1 MTTLSSLSSLD
12 ALTRLSTASSLAPSA
27 VAQQSALAASS
38 STAVTL
44 GQSGTVQTYSVQ
56 SVSAAASPVW
66 ESNSTDAVSALMAA
80 NSRTGTL
87 SSRFNGLG
95 AALLNSLASGGGT
108 YSQSVLQGTTPGLSD
123 EVTAAATAIR
133 QQSLHTRADNQ
144 MTLSVKTASGV
155 AVTITL
161 GSQQNGLAASIEV
174 ADGKTLSDAERKAL
188 GALADSFQD
197 AVDGL
202 AAVPPKLA
210 LGGLTQFDSSV
221 LSSVDLQAS
230 VQVNGGV
237 QTLSFHADSKN
248 RSVEF
253 DGPVGTVKVDV
264 DLSDARVFGN
274 DDQRAAAV
282 ANYLSQIDDAGRR
295 GHGDAGLV
303 DLFKD
308 AFAQMNSSY
317 GKATLPSPVD
327 SRHIALSERDHS
339 LTSGLADFTA
349 SVKQTATSPNPLR
362 PEEQDTF
369 SFQANQRTEI
379 RGTGM
384 RDRAISQQQYSHL
397 TASYHQ
403 QIDPDIPM
411 DLQMDPNTQNYYYT
425 QIDDSASAQVDLGY
439 SDGKLVHAVAQRS
452 ASQST
457 HTQKFIGAKIV
468 EDTIVPDSAT
478 QVENLLDTLKQDP
491 SSESDPSDMD
501 LARWQ
506 QTMAALRQRLTL
518 QDTPSI
524 LREQGRGHG
533 ITSQE

>member
-1 MTTLSSLSSLD
+1 MTPLSSLSSLD
-12 ALTRLSTASSLAPSA
+12 ALTRFNTSTPLVSNA
-27 VAQQSALAASS
+27 VAQQSALPASTS
-38 STAVTL
+38 VTL
-44 GQSGTVQTYSVQ
+44 GQSNGSVQTYSVQ
-56 SVSAAASPVW
+56 SVSAAVSPVW
-66 ESNSTDAVSALMAA
+66 ESNATDAVSALMAA
-80 NSRTGTL
+80 NSRGASL

-95 AALLNSLASGGGT
+95 AALLNGLASGGGA
-108 YSQSVLQGTTPGLSD
+108 YSQSVLQASTVGLSD
-123 EVTAAATAIR
+123 DVAAAATAIR
-133 QQSLHTRADNQ
+133 QQSLHTKADNQ
-144 MTLSVKTASGV
+144 MTLSVKTARGV
-155 AVTITL
+155 EVTITL

-174 ADGKTLSDAERKAL
+174 ADGATLSDAERKAL
-188 GALADSFQD
+188 GALADSFQE

-202 AAVPPKLA
+202 ATMPPKLA
-210 LGGLTQFDSSV
+210 LGGLTQFDRSV

-237 QTLSFHADSKN
+237 QTLSFHADAKG

-264 DLSDARVFGN
+264 DLSDARVFGS
-274 DDQRAAAV
+274 DGQRAAAV

-295 GHGDAGLV
+295 GRGDTDLV
-303 DLFKD
+303 GLFKD

-317 GKATLPSPVD
+317 GEATLPSAVD
-327 SRHIALSERDHS
+327 SRRIALSERDHS

-369 SFQANQRTEI
+369 SYQANQRTEI
-379 RGTGM
+379 RGTSM
-384 RDRAISQQQYSHL
+384 RDRGISQQQTSHL

-411 DLQMDPNTQNYYYT
+411 DLQLDPNTQNYYYT

-452 ASQST
+452 ANQIT
-457 HTQKFIGAKIV
+457 HTQKFIGAKVV
-468 EDTIVPDSAT
+468 EDTTVPDTAT
-478 QVENLLDTLKQDP
+478 QVENLLGTLKQDP
-491 SSESDPSDMD
+491 SSKADPSELD

-518 QDTPSI
+518 QDSPSV

-533 ITSQE
+533 LTLSE